1 MHFIYN
7 QLERKEKHMKG
18 SKIIVWTSCSMPCP
32 KLHFLKGNTDTHYFI
47 VISFQIFVNM
57 QKQPSIS

>member
-1 MHFIYN
+1 MHFIYK

-18 SKIIVWTSCSMPCP
+18 SKIIVWTSCSMLCP
-32 KLHFLKGNTDTHYFI
+32 KLNFMKGNTDTHNFI

-57 QKQPSIS
+57 QQQAFIS